1 MATEKQITYI
11 KELLHQKRMPYWRK
25 ADAIRATTADLTSH
39 DNRHAAADVRKCDLL
54 VRAYE
59 AIQTRRDLSEKEASA
74 LIDALKSTGDKLIE
88 MALDR
93 PQTAER
99 IGLASFIAEH
109 GAALEKALS

>member
-39 DNRHAAADVRKCDLL
+39 DNRHAAADVRKYDLL
-54 VRAYE
+54 VQAYE
-59 AIQTRRDLSEKEASA
+59 AIQLPDLSEKEASA